1 MNSLAFTPNET
12 TVVSILGMGYVGL
25 PMAIA
30 FSNKVDVIGFDI
42 DQNKIDAYK
51 SGIDPAKEID
61 DELVKNATR
70 INFTTN
76 PNELSKSKFH
86 IVAVPTPT
94 YGNNTPDLGPLKAV
108 SRTLGQQLTKGSI
121 VVYESTVYPGITEE
135 VCVPIL
141 ENYSGLKFG
150 KDFEVGY
157 SPERVNPGDKTHTF
171 SSIVKLVSASSAAAL
186 DKVAEVY
193 EMAVEAG
200 VHRCPSIKVAEAAKL
215 IENCQ
220 RDINIAFMNELAFV
234 FDHMGLDTK
243 EILDAA
249 KTKWNFLNFSPGLVG
264 GHCIA
269 VDPYYLV
276 QCATKAGYSPQIIAG
291 GRRTNDLVGKYIA
304 RTAIKMLAKSD
315 VAISKSKV
323 ALLGITFKENCVDI
337 RNTRSIDVYRE
348 LVEYGADVIVYDP
361 WANTEEVKKYFNIDL
376 ASADDL
382 SSVDCLVVSVSHNE
396 FKNLDFSK
404 VMSENGII
412 VDVKSIYNKYE
423 LQDKGY
429 SYWRL

>member
-1 MNSLAFTPNET
+1 MSSSNFATNAT

-25 PMAIA
+25 PMAIE
-30 FSNKVDVIGFDI
+30 FSKKIDVIGFDI
-42 DQNKIDAYK
+42 DQNKINAYK
-51 SGIDPAKEID
+51 SGIDPTKEID

-70 INFTTN
+70 INFTTD
-76 PNELSKSKFH
+76 PNEISKAKFH

-94 YGNNTPDLGPLKAV
+94 HGNNTPDLGPLKAV

-141 ENYSGLKFG
+141 ENYSGLVFG

-157 SPERVNPGDKTHTF
+157 SPERVNPGDKKHTF
-171 SSIVKLVSASSAAAL
+171 SSIIKLVSASSPEAL
-186 DKVAEVY
+186 DKVAAVY
-193 EMAVEAG
+193 EMVVEAG

-243 EILDAA
+243 DILDAA

-291 GRRTNDLVGKYIA
+291 GRRTNDLVGKYVA

-315 VAISKSKV
+315 VAISKSKI

-337 RNTRSIDVYRE
+337 RNTRSIDVYKE
-348 LVEYGADVIVYDP
+348 LVEYGANVMVYDP
-361 WANTEEVKKYFNIDL
+361 WANADEVKKYFGIDLVSKEDL
-376 ASADDL
+376 ASI
-382 SSVDCLVVSVSHNE
+382 DCLVVSVSHNE
-396 FKNLDFSK
+396 FKDINFDEIMSK
-404 VMSENGII
+404 DGIV
-412 VDVKSIYNKYE
+412 VDVKSIYNKHE
-423 LQDKGY
+423 LKSKGY